1 MSILLEHPEAQAL
14 LERTA
19 LEPASLRRTA
29 EHLTRFLHR
38 YLPHFYRTEQ
48 RTHAEVLLRGKF
60 AALDRKTTEPIATDA
75 GLQRRPLQH
84 FVGAGCWDDD
94 VVLAELQRHVRQ
106 EIGHADAV
114 LVLDASAFAKKGT
127 ASCGVARQWSGRLGK
142 VDNCQVGVFLGYAAP
157 GGHALLAARLY
168 LPAERA
174 NDRAHRVLTQ
184 VPDAVV
190 FAEKWRLGLDLLDTA
205 GAAVPH
211 GWLVAD
217 DEFGRASAF
226 RQELRSRRQRYV
238 VDVPCN
244 TLIRDLEDP
253 LPPSQPGGRPQLRPF
268 ERVDHWAS
276 RQPRGRWRTVRLRH
290 GEKGPHRVRAL
301 TVRVQTKDADGHVGG
316 SERLV
321 VYRERGPGR
330 KRGYALSNVR
340 GNAVPLRRLVEV
352 RFERPRVEAMFGEGK
367 SEVGLGQYEVR
378 SWVGWH
384 HHMTLSLLALWFL
397 QVESRRLKKNVP
409 G

>member
-1 MSILLEHPEAQAL
+1 MSTLLEHPQAQAL
-14 LERTA
+14 LDQTD
-19 LEPASLRRTA
+19 LDPADLRRTA
-29 EHLTRFLHR
+29 DRLTRFLHR
-38 YLPHFYRTEQ
+38 YLPCFFRTEH
-48 RTHAEVLLRGKF
+48 RRHAELLLRGKF
-60 AALDRKTTEPIATDA
+60 TALERKTTEPIATDA
-75 GLQRRPLQH
+75 GVPRRPLQH

-94 VVLAELQRHVRQ
+94 AILAELRRHVRQ

-114 LVLDASAFAKKGT
+114 LVLDTSAFVKKGH
-127 ASCGVARQWSGRLGK
+127 ASCGVARQWCGRLGK

-168 LPAERA
+168 LPA
-174 NDRAHRVLTQ
+174 DRAADRRHRAVTG
-184 VPDAVV
+184 VPDAVSY
-190 FAEKWRLGLDLLDTA
+190 AEKWRLGLDLLDAA

-211 GWLVAD
+211 GWVVAD

-226 RQELRSRRQRYV
+226 RQELRVRRERYV

-244 TLIRDLEDP
+244 TLVRDLDEP
-253 LPPSQPGGRPQLRPF
+253 RPPGATGGRPRLRPF
-268 ERVDHWAS
+268 ERVDHWAA
-276 RQPRGRWRTVRLRH
+276 RQPRRRWRTVRLRD
-290 GEKGPHRVRAL
+290 GEKGPHRVYAL
-301 TVRVQTKDADGHVGG
+301 TARVQTRDADGHVGG

-321 VYRERGPGR
+321 VYRERGRGQ

-340 GNAVPLRRLVEV
+340 GDEVPLRRLVAV
-352 RFERPRVEAMFGEGK
+352 RFERPRIEPMFGEGK

-397 QVESRRLKKNVP
+397 QLERRRLGKKLP